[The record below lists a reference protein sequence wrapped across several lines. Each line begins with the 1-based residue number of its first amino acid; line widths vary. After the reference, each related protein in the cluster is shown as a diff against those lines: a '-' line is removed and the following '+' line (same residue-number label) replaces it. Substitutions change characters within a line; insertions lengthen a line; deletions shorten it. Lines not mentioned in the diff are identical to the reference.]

1 MTAALTLYRSS
12 IGKKAVMAITG
23 LIGIGYLILHMT
35 GNLKIF
41 QGPEHFNEYAEF
53 LRTIGSPVIPE
64 RGLLWVI
71 RLVLLAAVALHVTA
85 AYQLTRMD
93 WAGRPV
99 RYAQLRP
106 VQQSFAS
113 RTMRWGGVILLLFV
127 IYHLLHF
134 TIGAVH
140 PSFVQGDAYR
150 NVVSG
155 FQIWWVTIF
164 YIAAMLALGLHL
176 YHGFW
181 SMFQTL
187 GLNNVTYTRLLRGL
201 SILVAL
207 GISVG
212 FVAVPIAVLFGV
224 LA

>member
-12 IGKKAVMAITG
+12 IGKKTVMAITG

-41 QGPEHFNEYAEF
+41 QGREHFNQYAEF
-53 LRTIGSPVIPE
+53 LRTIGGPVIPE

-71 RLVLLAAVALHVTA
+71 RLVLLAAIALHVTA

-93 WAGRPV
+93 LAGRPV
-99 RYAQLRP
+99 RYAKLRP

-140 PSFVQGDAYR
+140 PTFVRGDAYR
-150 NVVSG
+150 NVISG
-155 FQIWWVTIF
+155 FQVWWVTIF
-164 YIAAMLALGLHL
+164 YIAAMVALGFHL

-187 GLNNVTYTRLLRGL
+187 GLNNAAYTALLRGL
-201 SILVAL
+201 SVLVAL

-224 LA
+224 LT

>member
-12 IGKKAVMAITG
+12 IGKKTVMAITG
-23 LIGIGYLILHMT
+23 LIGIGYLLLHMT

-53 LRTIGSPVIPE
+53 LRTIGSPMVPE

-71 RLVLLAAVALHVTA
+71 RLVLLGAIVLHVMA

-93 WAGRPV
+93 LASRPV
-99 RYAQLRP
+99 RYAKLRP

-134 TIGAVH
+134 TIGAAH
-140 PSFVQGDAYR
+140 PTFVRGDAYG
-150 NVVSG
+150 NVISG
-155 FQIWWVTIF
+155 FQVWWVTLI
-164 YIAAMLALGLHL
+164 YIAAMVALGFHL

-187 GLNNVTYTRLLRGL
+187 GLNNATYTGLLRGL
-201 SILVAL
+201 SVLVAL
-207 GISVG
+207 GITVG
-212 FVAVPIAVLFGV
+212 FVSVPIAVMFGY
-224 LA
+224 LS

>member
-93 WAGRPV
+93 RAGRPV

-113 RTMRWGGVILLLFV
+113 RTMRWGGVILLLFIV
-127 IYHLLHF
+127 YHLLHF
-134 TIGAVH
+134 TLGAVH
-140 PSFVQGDAYR
+140 PAFVQGDAYR

-187 GLNNVTYTRLLRGL
+187 GLNNVTYTTLLRGL